1 MDMPVDEPGED
12 EPTGSV
18 ENLGP
23 TTVIER
29 RFRANLGYLPV
40 ADHDLAV
47 WPWPTARA
55 VD

>member
-1 MDMPVDEPGED
+1 MSPGED
-12 EPTGSV
+12 EPGSV

-23 TTVIER
+23 TTVIEQ

-47 WPWPTARA
+47 WDAPITA
-55 VD
+55 